1 MNGKEKAL
9 LAAKAKVLK
18 ALAHP
23 ARLWMVE
30 QLEGGERCVCELVDG
45 LGLDFSTVSK
55 HLLVL
60 KNAGVVADDK
70 RGKQVF
76 YSLSTELEEKHV
88 LLVKTQSGNTGRWGM
103 ARLWRSWMEAT
114 AKFMAANG
122 CTMPLM
128 ISPKGQPYG

>member
-1 MNGKEKAL
+1 MDTKEKKV
-9 LAAKAKVLK
+9 LAAKTKVLK

-30 QLEGGERCVCELVDG
+30 RLEGGERCVCELVDG

-60 KNAGVVADDK
+60 KNAGVVTDDK

-76 YSLSTELEEKHV
+76 YSLKVPCV
-88 LLVKTQSGNTGRWGM
+88 L
-103 ARLWRSWMEAT
+103 
-114 AKFMAANG
+114 KFMHCVAAVIEN
-122 CTMPLM
+122 
-128 ISPKGQPYG
+128 

>member
-1 MNGKEKAL
+1 MDKQEKAVL
-9 LAAKAKVLK
+9 TAKTKVLK

-30 QLEGGERCVCELVDG
+30 QLERGELCVCELVDG

-60 KNAGVVADDK
+60 KNAGVVVDDK

-76 YSLSTELEEKHV
+76 YSLVCPCV
-88 LLVKTQSGNTGRWGM
+88 LT
-103 ARLWRSWMEAT
+103 
-114 AKFMAANG
+114 FMH
-122 CTMPLM
+122 C
-128 ISPKGQPYG
+128 IESVIKGED

>member
-1 MNGKEKAL
+1 MNKKEQAI
-9 LAAKAKVLK
+9 LAAKTKVLK

-30 QLEGGERCVCELVDG
+30 QLADGERCVCELVDG
-45 LGLDFSTVSK
+45 LVLDFSTVSK

-76 YSLSTELEEKHV
+76 YSLKVPCV
-88 LLVKTQSGNTGRWGM
+88 LNFMHCV
-103 ARLWRSWMEAT
+103 EAV
-114 AKFMAANG
+114 
-122 CTMPLM
+122 
-128 ISPKGQPYG
+128 IKGEG

>member
-1 MNGKEKAL
+1 MTKQEKTV
-9 LAAKAKVLK
+9 LAAKTKVLK

-30 QLEGGERCVCELVDG
+30 QLEDGELCVCKLVEG

-60 KNAGVVADDK
+60 KNAGVVSDDK

-76 YSLSTELEEKHV
+76 YALRCPCV
-88 LLVKTQSGNTGRWGM
+88 LNFMHCV
-103 ARLWRSWMEAT
+103 EAVI
-114 AKFMAANG
+114 K
-122 CTMPLM
+122 
-128 ISPKGQPYG
+128 KGV

>member
-1 MNGKEKAL
+1 MDSKARAVL
-9 LAAKAKVLK
+9 TAKTKVLK

-30 QLEGGERCVCELVDG
+30 RLEGGERCVCELVDG

-60 KNAGVVADDK
+60 KNAGVVVDDK

-76 YSLSTELEEKHV
+76 YSLKVPCV
-88 LLVKTQSGNTGRWGM
+88 L
-103 ARLWRSWMEAT
+103 
-114 AKFMAANG
+114 KFMHCVEAVMERG
-122 CTMPLM
+122 
-128 ISPKGQPYG
+128 

>member
-1 MNGKEKAL
+1 MTKQEKAL
-9 LAAKAKVLK
+9 LAAKTKVLK

-30 QLEGGERCVCELVDG
+30 KLHVGERCVCELVDG
-45 LGLDFSTVSK
+45 LELDFSTVSR

-76 YSLSTELEEKHV
+76 YSLKVPCVLNFMHCVESVLE
-88 LLVKTQSGNTGRWGM
+88 N
-103 ARLWRSWMEAT
+103 
-114 AKFMAANG
+114 AKLE
-122 CTMPLM
+122 T
-128 ISPKGQPYG
+128 

>member
-1 MNGKEKAL
+1 VELTDRPLFGYVAKQQNERSPVNKKEKAI
-9 LAAKAKVLK
+9 LAAKTKVLK

-30 QLEGGERCVCELVDG
+30 QLAVGERCVCELVDG

-60 KNAGVVADDK
+60 KNAGVVTDDK

-76 YSLSTELEEKHV
+76 YSLKVPCV
-88 LLVKTQSGNTGRWGM
+88 LNFMHCV
-103 ARLWRSWMEAT
+103 EAV
-114 AKFMAANG
+114 
-122 CTMPLM
+122 
-128 ISPKGQPYG
+128 IKGEG

>member
-1 MNGKEKAL
+1 MNRQERAA
-9 LAAKAKVLK
+9 LAAKTKVLK

-30 QLEGGERCVCELVDG
+30 RLAGGELCVCKLVEG

-60 KNAGVVADDK
+60 KNAGVVEDNK

-76 YSLSTELEEKHV
+76 YSLKCPCV
-88 LLVKTQSGNTGRWGM
+88 LTFM
-103 ARLWRSWMEAT
+103 HCIEAVQ
-114 AKFMAANG
+114 KR
-122 CTMPLM
+122 
-128 ISPKGQPYG
+128 

>member
-1 MNGKEKAL
+1 MNSKEKAV
-9 LAAKAKVLK
+9 LAAKTKVLK

-30 QLEGGERCVCELVDG
+30 QLAVGERCVCELVDG

-76 YSLSTELEEKHV
+76 YSLKVPCVLNFMHCVEAVIENGKLE
-88 LLVKTQSGNTGRWGM
+88 T
-103 ARLWRSWMEAT
+103 
-114 AKFMAANG
+114 
-122 CTMPLM
+122 
-128 ISPKGQPYG
+128 

>member
-1 MNGKEKAL
+1 MNKRDKEV
-9 LAAKAKVLK
+9 LAAKTKVLK

-30 QLEGGERCVCELVDG
+30 QLEGGERCVCELVEG

-76 YSLSTELEEKHV
+76 YSLKVPCV
-88 LLVKTQSGNTGRWGM
+88 LNFMHCV
-103 ARLWRSWMEAT
+103 EAVI
-114 AKFMAANG
+114 K
-122 CTMPLM
+122 
-128 ISPKGQPYG
+128 KGEVE